1 MAKDLRMDITGLR
14 AIAVLSVTIYHLVHV
29 LTPEFTY
36 FRGGFLGVDIF
47 FVISGYLMTMIIMKG
62 LSHDNFSLYDFY
74 KRRAQRIC
82 PALMVT
88 IAVFMILGY
97 LLIGVSDLK
106 RMCYEAFTAL
116 FFVSN
121 MYFAQKTDYFANS
134 ALDQAFLHTW
144 SLSVEWQFYMFYPL
158 LLILLRKFMS
168 TKSIART
175 VLVLTIFFLIFACY
189 LTNNFPRYSYYI
201 LPSRAFELMFGALA
215 YYYPLSFFRV
225 VAKGHLLPETLRAR
239 ILAITPLRAEA
250 AGLIIIFISLAVID
264 DAHGWPTLW
273 AVVPLFG
280 TYLCIAADN
289 KKSLLRNIVFQKL
302 GLWSY
307 AIYLAHWPLIVFITK
322 LGFNVWCLELL
333 IPIFI
338 LGVLLHYLVERR
350 RNFGYV
356 FLGSYFVVALCA
368 WYISINGAKFRLDH
382 EVTRYAQY
390 GGHSVPFEGTINA
403 IGNLERKPDFILIG
417 DSFARHYALDLID
430 RGLHVIT
437 VFRDGC
443 YSWLN
448 YVNRR
453 SEGHIDEKCA
463 MRYSEAK
470 KAVDKYPDLPIVVAQ
485 DWPRY
490 QGSLVRRSNDFQV
503 PEHLFEKAVKRDIQ
517 SMAARFKNRKLY
529 IIGTPRQ
536 TVFDV
541 GSTCM
546 YLHALQNPLSRFIRA
561 HFTCTK
567 SKELNAIPM
576 NDFLQRSVLEL
587 PQNQHLTDK
596 DRPVKYIDPNE
607 AICVDSNCEILVG
620 KYIPV
625 YQDGLHYSWAGS
637 VKIVSYILS
646 QIGVK
651 QGKVRTNFEDEVV
664 GQTPEGESV
673 DKDEGYADGPLLNSS
688 QAPATAPAPAPA
700 AQAAGTAAGTE
711 ADPAAA
717 AADATATTTPEA
729 APKAVS
735 EAATKVAPKDAPQPT
750 ATEAPNLVKKES
762 QSNHKAPL
770 SEATNTQDN
779 QENLTSVPNALP
791 YEVEPDHNAIK
802 SDTHIAATA
811 AITAP
816 AAFPQ
821 TQTQTQTLDPAPA
834 FVDLEL
840 QNELAKE
847 LNQDLDSELALLSAT
862 TTATTKNQSSVFYP
876 NEEYNKEHLNFSSEQ
891 SVFVVQHK
899 NSNIS
904 NPRLHL
910 KHMYNAKKYQE
921 LRPQLECLQFVHEHK
936 QEDIDNV
943 IMAHH
948 IGEQISYLY
957 SQISSDH
964 DRPQLADP
972 REEYKYF
979 EEVKSTKCKLK
990 DKQHYLTPE
999 EIQHLEDLGLL
1010 GDYS

>member
-215 YYYPLSFFRV
+215 YYYPLSFFRG
-225 VAKGHLLPETLRAR
+225 VAKGHLLPEGLRTR

-333 IPIFI
+333 VPIFI

-390 GGHSVPFEGTINA
+390 GGHTVPFEGTINA
-403 IGNLERKPDFILIG
+403 IGDLERKPDFILIG

-443 YSWLN
+443 YSWSN

-463 MRYSEAK
+463 MRYSQAK
-470 KAVDKYPDLPIVVAQ
+470 KAVAQYPDIPVVVAQ

-567 SKELNAIPM
+567 SKDLNAIPM
-576 NDFLQRSVLEL
+576 NDFLQRAVLEL

-596 DRPVKYIDPNE
+596 ERPVKYIDPNE

-637 VKIVSYILS
+637 VKVVSYILS

-651 QGKVRTNFEDEVV
+651 QGKVRTDFEDEVV
-664 GQTPEGESV
+664 GKTPQGEDV
-673 DKDEGYADGPLLNSS
+673 DEEEGYADGPLLNSTPA
-688 QAPATAPAPAPA
+688 QATATAPA
-700 AQAAGTAAGTE
+700 AQAAGLEAAPAASSE
-711 ADPAAA
+711 AEPAAA
-717 AADATATTTPEA
+717 AASATTTPEA
-729 APKAVS
+729 APKAGS
-735 EAATKVAPKDAPQPT
+735 EAASKVAPTDAPQPT
-750 ATEAPNLVKKES
+750 TTAALNLVTKEP

-770 SEATNTQDN
+770 IEATNPQENQD
-779 QENLTSVPNALP
+779 NLTSVSNALP
-791 YEVEPDHNAIK
+791 YEVEPDSNAIK
-802 SDTHIAATA
+802 SDTNIAATA

-816 AAFPQ
+816 AAFAQ
-821 TQTQTQTLDPAPA
+821 TQTAAQVPISA
-834 FVDLEL
+834 FPNFEL
-840 QNELAKE
+840 QNELENE
-847 LNQDLDSELALLSAT
+847 LNQDLDSELALPSAT
-862 TTATTKNQSSVFYP
+862 ATATTKNQSSVFYP
-876 NEEYNKEHLNFSSEQ
+876 NEENDREQINFPLEQ
-891 SVFVVQHK
+891 HVFGV
-899 NSNIS
+899 NDNRYIS
-904 NPRLHL
+904 NPHLHL
-910 KHMYNAKKYQE
+910 EHMYNAKKYQE
-921 LRPQLECLQFVHEHK
+921 LRPQLECLQFKHEHE
-936 QEDIDNV
+936 QEQYDIENV
-943 IMAHH
+943 ILAQH
-948 IGEQISYLY
+948 IVKQISYLY
-957 SQISSDH
+957 SQISPDH
-964 DRPQLADP
+964 ERPQLADP

-979 EEVKSTKCKLK
+979 KEVESSKCKLK